1 MICLLRGE
9 VVAEL
14 VQGRI
19 LTVANDVAELP
30 RRHAE
35 GSMDVILVLEL
46 LDELVENLAR
56 LLRLKTDQAGH
67 EVAACHVQ
75 VRAVKGS
82 NDCCLREFALRVLSR
97 VDVEGDL
104 LAASENVR
112 EGHHAMIVFSAC

>member
-30 RRHAE
+30 WRHAE

-46 LDELVENLAR
+46 LDELVENLTR
-56 LLRLKTDQAGH
+56 LLSLKTDQAGY

-82 NDCCLREFALRVLSR
+82 NDRCLREFALRVLSR

-104 LAASENVR
+104 FAASENVR